1 MKELLTMTL
10 KIIMALAL
18 AAAVTFSPVAGSAY
32 EGHDHGKKAKKVK
45 ESKAKQAGIEFAV
58 PRRVADTTTAVARL
72 LPRSPQKN
80 AIASAGLT
88 TC

>member
-32 EGHDHGKKAKKVK
+32 EGHDHGKRAKKVK
-45 ESKAKQAGIEFAV
+45 KSKAKQAGIEFAV
-58 PRRVADTTTAVARL
+58 PRRVA
-72 LPRSPQKN
+72 
-80 AIASAGLT
+80 
-88 TC
+88 

>member
-1 MKELLTMTL
+1 MTL

-58 PRRVADTTTAVARL
+58 PRRVA
-72 LPRSPQKN
+72 
-80 AIASAGLT
+80 
-88 TC
+88 

>member
-18 AAAVTFSPVAGSAY
+18 AAAVTFSPVSGSAC
-32 EGHDHGKKAKKVK
+32 EGHDHGKKGKKVK

-72 LPRSPQKN
+72 LPRSPQKMQLPRP
-80 AIASAGLT
+80 A
-88 TC
+88 

>member
-1 MKELLTMTL
+1 
-10 KIIMALAL
+10 MALAL
-18 AAAVTFSPVAGSAY
+18 TAAVTFSPVSGSAC

-72 LPRSPQKN
+72 LPRSPQKMQLPRP
-80 AIASAGLT
+80 A
-88 TC
+88 